1 MQTIKITLGSATFQL
16 YPVAGAMLPTGKR
29 IVGLFETIEDAR
41 SMDADYL
48 AWGSVSYDSLPVED
62 RAVAE
67 ANSEQL

>member
-1 MQTIKITLGSATFQL
+1 MQTIKITLGSATFHL
-16 YPVAGAMLPTGKR
+16 YPVAGAMLPTGKQ